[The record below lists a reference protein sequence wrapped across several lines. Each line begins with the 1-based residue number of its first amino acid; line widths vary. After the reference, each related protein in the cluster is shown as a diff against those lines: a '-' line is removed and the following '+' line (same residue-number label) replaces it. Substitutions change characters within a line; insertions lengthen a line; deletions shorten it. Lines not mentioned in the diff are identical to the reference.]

1 MQTIFLTTKFNE
13 FFQFE
18 LQTVESSRAGIVA
31 LIFRQ
36 MALSLEHTQLLRCVR
51 RAFSWK
57 LSLLCLPAPYDC
69 RPCSSNA
76 RLKAKNNFDAV
87 AAAALPACLFTRPWP
102 RTALDLSISTHTNAE
117 SVPMCVCVRECAC
130 VLSSSSTYAN
140 NFATLTVFP
149 FVLAYRPN
157 FCVCCVS
164 VPCAVHSF
172 SRKKG
177 RHNKQ
182 KEESKVKA

>member
-1 MQTIFLTTKFNE
+1 MH
-13 FFQFE
+13 
-18 LQTVESSRAGIVA
+18 AIVVRWRFCA
-31 LIFRQ
+31 NCACVAYSHI
-36 MALSLEHTQLLRCVR
+36 QLLWSVCERFQLK
-51 RAFSWK
+51 AFVAAR
-57 LSLLCLPAPYDC
+57 LPYDC

-87 AAAALPACLFTRPWP
+87 AAAAAVLPLHHVLGPAPHSICLSLHT
-102 RTALDLSISTHTNAE
+102 LSAF
-117 SVPMCVCVRECAC
+117 VCLYQCVRACAC

-157 FCVCCVS
+157 FCLCCVS

-177 RHNKQ
+177 RRNKQ
-182 KEESKVKA
+182 QEKN